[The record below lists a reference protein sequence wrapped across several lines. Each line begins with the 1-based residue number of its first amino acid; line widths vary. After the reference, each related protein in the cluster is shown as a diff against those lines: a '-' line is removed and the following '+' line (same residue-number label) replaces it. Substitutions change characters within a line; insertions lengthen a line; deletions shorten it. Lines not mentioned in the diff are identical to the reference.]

1 MEKKIDEVKLSLNEM
16 EDVSG
21 GTRTE
26 CWDIADAISEAH
38 AKGLHKSAD
47 WTNPLWGLGDRAEHN
62 LANLGIEC
70 HSSTGV
76 WGGGAGSVNNTYR
89 DMKTGQYLLHEEVLD
104 YIRTGNKSW
113 IK

>member
-1 MEKKIDEVKLSLNEM
+1 MRWKMCLAEL
-16 EDVSG
+16 
-21 GTRTE
+21 
-26 CWDIADAISEAH
+26 AQ
-38 AKGLHKSAD
+38 SAGILLTLYLRRMQKD

-62 LANLGIEC
+62 LAKLGIEC